1 MQNTDRIVADRRQTA
16 ATRRGG
22 AAVSRGDEWIAAAA
36 DSVAGQVVGR
46 VVVCAG
52 TDLVD
57 VDDIRALLARQPR
70 FADRHFTPGERAYC
84 LLERDPAERF
94 AVRFAAK
101 EAVLKALGTGLTGVA
116 LREIEVVRRHSGQPA
131 LALAGRAAALA
142 AAAGVHS
149 WMITLTH
156 SRHLA
161 YAFVAGVGQPS

>member
-1 MQNTDRIVADRRQTA
+1 MSQ
-16 ATRRGG
+16 
-22 AAVSRGDEWIAAAA
+22 GDERIAASAA
-36 DSVAGQVVGR
+36 DAARQVLGR

-84 LLERDPAERF
+84 LLDRDPAQRF

-101 EAVLKALGTGLTGVA
+101 EAVLKALGTGLSGAA
-116 LREIEVVRRHSGQPA
+116 LREIEVVRGPSGPPA
-131 LALAGRAAALA
+131 LALAGRAATLA
-142 AAAGVHS
+142 EAAGVDS
-149 WMITLTH
+149 WLITLTH

-161 YAFVAGVGQPS
+161 YAFVAGVGRPS